1 MRLKDAI
8 EEFLLEL
15 DIRGT
20 SDGTKTTFRNALNIF
35 NDFVGEIE
43 LKEIKAIHI
52 KGFAKFNKDR
62 GLKQKTQN
70 IYISA
75 IRALYT
81 YLIEEEM
88 VTKNLGFSVKLLNA
102 TDKKEIEVF
111 TNEEIKKLT
120 KYKRKFNIKESP
132 YIAVRDNLI
141 INFLLDTGCRNH
153 ELTNLK
159 GNDIEDGYIFFK
171 VTKNSKPRIV
181 PISKKLKKNMLKFE
195 RAKKEHFEKNGITN
209 KMQDYYFLSKSGG
222 KLFTSNIGQV
232 VHKACFDL
240 GIPEHKAYPHNF
252 RHTFAVNMLKNT
264 RDVYLVSKLLGHC
277 NINIT
282 EDYLKGIT
290 KLDII
295 ELAKGYSILDNLE
308 KGGK

>member
-1 MRLKDAI
+1 MKLKDAI

-15 DIRGT
+15 DIRGA

-159 GNDIEDGYIFFK
+159 RNDIEDGYIFFK

-232 VHKACFDL
+232 VHKACFGLD
-240 GIPEHKAYPHNF
+240 IPEHKAYPHNF

>member
-1 MRLKDAI
+1 MKLKDAI

-15 DIRGT
+15 DIRGA

-120 KYKRKFNIKESP
+120 KYKRKF
-132 YIAVRDNLI
+132 
-141 INFLLDTGCRNH
+141 
-153 ELTNLK
+153 
-159 GNDIEDGYIFFK
+159 
-171 VTKNSKPRIV
+171 
-181 PISKKLKKNMLKFE
+181 
-195 RAKKEHFEKNGITN
+195 
-209 KMQDYYFLSKSGG
+209 
-222 KLFTSNIGQV
+222 
-232 VHKACFDL
+232 
-240 GIPEHKAYPHNF
+240 
-252 RHTFAVNMLKNT
+252 
-264 RDVYLVSKLLGHC
+264 
-277 NINIT
+277 
-282 EDYLKGIT
+282 
-290 KLDII
+290 
-295 ELAKGYSILDNLE
+295 
-308 KGGK
+308 